1 MTNVVLD
8 NIKKSI
14 NKYSDYLQNTYNVNN
29 IGVFGSVSR
38 GQQTKM
44 SDLDI
49 LIELSQ
55 PLGIYKFLEL
65 EDFLGKILKKKVDL
79 VTRKALKPAI
89 KEKVLKEVIYV

>member
-1 MTNVVLD
+1 MTHVTLD

-14 NKYSDYLQNTYNVNN
+14 NKYSDYLQNTYNVSN

-38 GQQTKM
+38 GQQTKT

-79 VTRKALKPAI
+79 VTKKALKPAI